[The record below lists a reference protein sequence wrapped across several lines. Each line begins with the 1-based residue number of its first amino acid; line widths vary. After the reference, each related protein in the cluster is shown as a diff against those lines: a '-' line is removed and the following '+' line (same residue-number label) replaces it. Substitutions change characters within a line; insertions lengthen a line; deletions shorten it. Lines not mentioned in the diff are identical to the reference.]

1 MHSDHWTEETRPTRR
16 VDPDHG
22 EDGDTVR
29 HGRAA
34 SPAFGWLLGFGV
46 LLLALV
52 ACGLWA
58 LYLLRGQIASAGPTP
73 PPIIWTPTTAPSPT
87 PPPTG
92 TAEPIPTT
100 SPDVAIGRYVQ
111 VAGTGGYGLNLRS
124 GPGENYTRMDVA
136 LEGEVFIVT
145 DGPTVSGASPTVS
158 GGSQWWRIRDLENE
172 EREWWA
178 IANFLEP
185 VDHP

>member
-1 MHSDHWTEETRPTRR
+1 MRGDHWTEETRPTRR

-29 HGRAA
+29 SGRATF
-34 SPAFGWLLGFGV
+34 PAFAWFLGLV
-46 LLLALV
+46 VVLLALAV
-52 ACGLWA
+52 CGLWA

-73 PPIIWTPTTAPSPT
+73 PPVIWTPTTAPSPT
-87 PPPTG
+87 PPPTE
-92 TAEPIPTT
+92 TAELIPTT
-100 SPDVAIGRYVQ
+100 SPNVAIGRYVQ

-124 GPGENYTRMDVA
+124 GPSENYARMDVA
-136 LEGEVFIVT
+136 LEGEVFIIT
-145 DGPTVSGASPTVS
+145 DGPTVS
-158 GGSQWWRIRDLENE
+158 GGSQWWRLRDPENE

-178 IANFLEP
+178 IADFLEP